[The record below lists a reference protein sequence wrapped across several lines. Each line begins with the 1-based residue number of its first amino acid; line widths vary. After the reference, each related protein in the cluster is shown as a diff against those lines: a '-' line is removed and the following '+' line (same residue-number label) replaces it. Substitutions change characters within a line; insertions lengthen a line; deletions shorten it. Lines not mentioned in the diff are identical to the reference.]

1 MGRSLLQYSVRSY
14 FINIMGVLFIYTLY
28 NIYRYICIGGMMTLV
43 SRMMNGTNF
52 SPYHHRH
59 IMLRALPDISSKY
72 HKEVVLLFLNRRLG
86 TTNVRGF

>member
-1 MGRSLLQYSVRSY
+1 
-14 FINIMGVLFIYTLY
+14 MGVLFIYTLY
-28 NIYRYICIGGMMTLV
+28 NIYIYIFIGGMMTLV

-59 IMLRALPDISSKY
+59 IMLRALADISSKY